1 MGKVGA
7 ILGVLHKFTPE
18 GRDVA
23 LKVLKG
29 NKKNLKSNIFGFTEL
44 LEKTSKN
51 GRINILQ
58 KELINKNETVRS
70 VVKNGL
76 NSYAAKLNK
85 SINNSDFFDLIIL
98 SNDTVTKNYSQKGI
112 ELLSENFADK
122 KQKLLKFAQTH
133 FSTNKELIKILNDTD
148 SPEVMYRY
156 LRNMSDN
163 IYNCNAAKLERM
175 AKQITPNPQEQVRQV
190 YRNFEVLKESIN
202 TSQKTAEMIFDFQK
216 ILLKPTKDLKVKN
229 IEKTL
234 KEQFNLHYVH
244 LDNIKDAEKLLET
257 AKIAAKNNVPL
268 PDILIVTPYLN
279 HSLKGQNFVCKNG
292 RRMVLIN
299 SADDIKTIKNA
310 VEKSKPGKDVKD
322 AYSCYKQTML
332 MDAYATTSPLHV
344 YLHEFVHSENP
355 LSYIG
360 KKIPGNYK
368 DTVEKLSGYAKMT
381 LNHANEEVR
390 TELRTKEILEGLNSK
405 ESALLNY
412 LS

>member
-44 LEKTSKN
+44 LETTSKN

-229 IEKTL
+229 IEK
-234 KEQFNLHYVH
+234 
-244 LDNIKDAEKLLET
+244 NIE
-257 AKIAAKNNVPL
+257 
-268 PDILIVTPYLN
+268 
-279 HSLKGQNFVCKNG
+279 
-292 RRMVLIN
+292 R
-299 SADDIKTIKNA
+299 A
-310 VEKSKPGKDVKD
+310 V
-322 AYSCYKQTML
+322 
-332 MDAYATTSPLHV
+332 
-344 YLHEFVHSENP
+344 
-355 LSYIG
+355 
-360 KKIPGNYK
+360 
-368 DTVEKLSGYAKMT
+368 
-381 LNHANEEVR
+381 
-390 TELRTKEILEGLNSK
+390 
-405 ESALLNY
+405 
-412 LS
+412 